1 MQLYCERYPDYQ
13 LLDVVNEPLHETPSY
28 INSIGGLGATG
39 WDWVIWAF
47 QKARQHCPNAKLLIN
62 DYGILSET
70 TSLESYILI
79 INLLKT
85 RNLIDGIGLS
95 ANYQSTPVN
104 ELSANL
110 NTLAATGLPI
120 YISQFDLDISDNTE
134 HLNRV
139 K

>member
-47 QKARQHCPNAKLLIN
+47 QKARLHCPNAKLLIN

-95 ANYQSTPVN
+95 ANYQSTPVT